1 VTAARDGF
9 QAQHLTGIVV
19 VTGTDS
25 TVNVTL
31 QAGEVAQTVSVE
43 ATVPLLQTESSRLCP
58 GRLAHNSALG
68 VRVYLRLLFPSIR
81 CCQRKT

>member
-1 VTAARDGF
+1 LTAPRDGF

-19 VTGTDS
+19 VTGTNT

-43 ATVPLLQTESSRLCP
+43 ATVPLLQTESSAVAKVVENQTIVDMP
-58 GRLAHNSALG
+58 
-68 VRVYLRLLFPSIR
+68 LLDRRASQ
-81 CCQRKT
+81 CSV